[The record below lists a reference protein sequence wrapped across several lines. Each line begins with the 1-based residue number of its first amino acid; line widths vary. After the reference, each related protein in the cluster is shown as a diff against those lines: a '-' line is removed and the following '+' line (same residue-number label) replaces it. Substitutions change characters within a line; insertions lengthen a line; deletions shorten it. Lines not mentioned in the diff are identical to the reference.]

1 MLIDGIDP
9 GNEVDAFVNNS
20 DDNDDDDSDGGSYN
34 DVIDDSGDESVSEDV
49 CECDNIVCFYSQ
61 QQLRQSF
68 CKTFTNTF
76 RKLVPLR
83 LMKNCLK

>member
-9 GNEVDAFVNNS
+9 GNEMDGLVNGS
-20 DDNDDDDSDGGSYN
+20 DDNDDDDSAGGSYN

-49 CECDNIVCFYSQ
+49 CECFYSQ

-76 RKLVPLR
+76 RKLVP
-83 LMKNCLK
+83 CLFLIKTS